1 MWLRFVI
8 QGVAIVTLCGSI
20 RRMLAVPLYWPFA
33 AVLGLEAFWL
43 LVSLCRAPRW
53 MDVRPDGVLAAAGI
67 AVYPALVAWLVP
79 GPWVE
84 PVWRCALSY
93 AVQIAGLALQ
103 VWAYLSLRSALT
115 QLPEAH
121 RLVRAGPYRY
131 VRHPLYTAYSLA
143 FIGACIG
150 AMRVSMWLLFAGFVW
165 LQRVRAGA
173 EERVL
178 LAAFPEYE
186 AYAEAT
192 GRYLPRLRRGGEVS

>member
-1 MWLRFVI
+1 MTVIRAAI
-8 QGVAIVTLCGSI
+8 QGTAVLVLCGSI

-67 AVYPALVAWLVP
+67 AVYPALIAWLAP

-84 PVWRCALSY
+84 PVWRFGVSY
-93 AVQIAGLALQ
+93 AVQIAALALQ
-103 VWAYLSLRSALT
+103 VWAFLTLRSALT

-121 RLVRAGPYRY
+121 RLVRTGPYRY

-150 AMRVSMWLLFAGFVW
+150 AMRVSMWLLFAGFVL

-186 AYAEAT
+186 AYAAAT
-192 GRYLPRLRRGGEVS
+192 GRFWPKWRNVA